1 MPPFGED
8 KTPLTLDNVRAW
20 ARSKFPNA
28 FSALPK
34 VEKATFLQ
42 VDDFT
47 FERPISRSPGR
58 SLGRLEHK
66 KLLVVGAHSPGAV
79 AEDALVCA
87 HVHADHTAISYFWSV
102 GLYPLMQVA
111 SN

>member
-1 MPPFGED
+1 MPPFDKD
-8 KTPLTLDNVRAW
+8 KTPLTLDDVRAW
-20 ARSKFPNA
+20 ARIKFPNA
-28 FSALPK
+28 LSALPK

-47 FERPISRSPGR
+47 FERPISRSLGR
-58 SLGRLEHK
+58 SEHR

-87 HVHADHTAISYFWSV
+87 HAHADDTAISYFWSV
-102 GLYPLMQVA
+102 GLYSLMQVA